1 MTLDRPR
8 DDHDAVEDQRQ
19 DTDHQPG
26 TARAQMSRRVDPAT
40 GRTMENL
47 PRRGRAH
54 RREPSSVSVEHLRYD
69 WFPLR
74 VVPGKERL
82 ARILLEDRGLVT
94 FCPVE
99 TRWRNANRADRARRN
114 KRRMTYP
121 LHPGLVF
128 VGLTQPYR
136 WADVFAAPVV
146 RSVIS
151 LAPDRPRRIRHDAVW
166 RLMVRFGQ
174 GRFVRPDEQ
183 RWMATGAEF
192 GVGDTVRVTSGVM
205 EGRRFEV
212 AAITGSTARL
222 FGHWFGAELGF
233 EVPTEIL
240 AQDESSGLV
249 EGESVG

>member
-1 MTLDRPR
+1 MTVDRARDAHDPVEQPR
-8 DDHDAVEDQRQ
+8 PETQH
-19 DTDHQPG
+19 G
-26 TARAQMSRRVDPAT
+26 SGSGARGQASRRIDSAT
-40 GRTMENL
+40 GKPIAKL
-47 PRRGRAH
+47 LRRGRVH
-54 RREPSSVSVEHLRYD
+54 QREPSSVNVEHLRYD

-74 VVPGKERL
+74 VVSGKERL
-82 ARILLEDRGLVT
+82 ARILLEDRGLAT

-99 TRWRNANRADRARRN
+99 TRWRHANRADQARRS
-114 KRRMTYP
+114 KRPITYP
-121 LHPGLVF
+121 LHPGLLF
-128 VGLTQPYR
+128 VGLTPPHR

-174 GRFVRPDEQ
+174 GRFVRPKEQ

-192 GVGDTVRVTSGVM
+192 EVGDTVRVISGVM
-205 EGRRFEV
+205 EGRTFEV
-212 AAITGSTARL
+212 SAISGSTARL

-240 AQDESSGLV
+240 AKDE
-249 EGESVG
+249 